1 MTEADAG
8 VQETVWLSHW
18 TALTEA
24 TGVRRDEPREGDHG
38 GRDVRLGWVPGGDR
52 GGGVA

>member
-8 VQETVWLSHW
+8 VQETVWLSHR

-38 GRDVRLGWVPGGDR
+38 GRDVRLGWAPGGDR